1 MILIHNAITLV
12 LLIAHFLGDYHF
24 QSEKLSEAKRKS
36 HAALAKHLAIH
47 GLLLFISWLLTWQS
61 NMILLFSAV
70 WLGNI
75 IIDLLKVTLQRK
87 WIFQAEQIPYIYLI
101 DQLLHISLIV
111 VLSQVVF
118 PASGDVSVSIPT
130 LVLKWTLLTVLI
142 TKPANVTFK
151 VLFNQY
157 QNYTD
162 DTVDQTEIVTVPGAG
177 AMIGN
182 LERILSAIFLSLNAL
197 SSIGLIYTAKSI
209 ARFKLIEENQGFAEY
224 YLIGTL
230 FSILFVVVSYFFIF

>member
-1 MILIHNAITLV
+1 MTLIHNSITLV

-24 QSEKLSEAKRKS
+24 QSEKLSEAKGKS
-36 HAALAKHLAIH
+36 HAALARHLAIH

-70 WLGNI
+70 WLGHI

-87 WIFQAEQIPYIYLI
+87 WIFQAEPIPYIYLI

-151 VLFNQY
+151 VLFSQY

-162 DTVDQTEIVTVPGAG
+162 DKVDQTEIVTVPGAG
-177 AMIGN
+177 AMIGI

>member
-1 MILIHNAITLV
+1 
-12 LLIAHFLGDYHF
+12 
-24 QSEKLSEAKRKS
+24 
-36 HAALAKHLAIH
+36 
-47 GLLLFISWLLTWQS
+47 
-61 NMILLFSAV
+61 
-70 WLGNI
+70 
-75 IIDLLKVTLQRK
+75 
-87 WIFQAEQIPYIYLI
+87 
-101 DQLLHISLIV
+101 
-111 VLSQVVF
+111 
-118 PASGDVSVSIPT
+118 VSIPT

-162 DTVDQTEIVTVPGAG
+162 DKVDQTEIVTVPGAG